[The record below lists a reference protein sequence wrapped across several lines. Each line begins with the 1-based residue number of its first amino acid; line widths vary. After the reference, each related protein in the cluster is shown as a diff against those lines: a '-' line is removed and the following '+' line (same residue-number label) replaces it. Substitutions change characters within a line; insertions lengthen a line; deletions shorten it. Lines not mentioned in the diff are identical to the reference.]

1 MLHTLS
7 LRLRVFLFFALVAL
21 GALVAVGGG
30 LWLGYG
36 RLDSGDARSAFVFA
50 GTTSGFVILGLVT
63 WVWLLFDENVAKA
76 VDRLANEMRARAHAD
91 VTHEVDAQAARY
103 LGDLAPAAAAVT
115 ANLTD
120 MKNAM
125 AEAVGRE
132 TARIAADRTALE
144 TVLRDLSD
152 GVLLCTA
159 GHRIAFYNGA
169 ARALLGAPG
178 QVRLDRSLAD
188 LVEIAPLAAAH
199 EDLATRRDF
208 ATTTEVALDA
218 RQDAQPLCAALRL
231 MEPVA
236 GSETAPGYVLTLRAA
251 RDGAAP
257 PREAVYD
264 FDLLHA
270 RPSEALRETPL
281 DRLTYVIF
289 DTETT
294 GLLPDR
300 GDEVC
305 QIAATRVVNGKRVAG
320 EVFDTLVNPGR
331 SIPLSATNVHGITN
345 DMVADAPDMVAAGRR
360 FHDFCAGAV
369 LVAHNAPFD
378 MAFFYRRQ
386 NEIGARF
393 DHPVLDTVLLSAVLY
408 GTNGEH
414 SLDAIADRLGV
425 RIADEDRHTALGDA
439 VATTD
444 VFLKMLPML
453 KARGVETFGQAVDG
467 MKAHGRLLKD
477 LN

>member
-1 MLHTLS
+1 
-7 LRLRVFLFFALVAL
+7 
-21 GALVAVGGG
+21 
-30 LWLGYG
+30 
-36 RLDSGDARSAFVFA
+36 
-50 GTTSGFVILGLVT
+50 
-63 WVWLLFDENVAKA
+63 
-76 VDRLANEMRARAHAD
+76 
-91 VTHEVDAQAARY
+91 
-103 LGDLAPAAAAVT
+103 
-115 ANLTD
+115 
-120 MKNAM
+120 
-125 AEAVGRE
+125 
-132 TARIAADRTALE
+132 
-144 TVLRDLSD
+144 
-152 GVLLCTA
+152 
-159 GHRIAFYNGA
+159 
-169 ARALLGAPG
+169 
-178 QVRLDRSLAD
+178 
-188 LVEIAPLAAAH
+188 
-199 EDLATRRDF
+199 
-208 ATTTEVALDA
+208 
-218 RQDAQPLCAALRL
+218 
-231 MEPVA
+231 
-236 GSETAPGYVLTLRAA
+236 
-251 RDGAAP
+251 
-257 PREAVYD
+257 
-264 FDLLHA
+264 
-270 RPSEALRETPL
+270 
-281 DRLTYVIF
+281 
-289 DTETT
+289 
-294 GLLPDR
+294 LPDR